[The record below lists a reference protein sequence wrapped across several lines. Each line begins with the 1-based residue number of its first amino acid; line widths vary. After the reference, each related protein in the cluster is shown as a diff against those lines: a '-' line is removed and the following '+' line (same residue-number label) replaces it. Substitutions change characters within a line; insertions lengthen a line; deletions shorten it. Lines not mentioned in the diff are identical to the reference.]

1 MNRRIVIAI
10 ALLILFSTI
19 TTQKKL
25 QFSKFNLTEIQIEN
39 NVILKKKEI
48 NQLLIPFYNRNLLF
62 LSYAEIEKELMKN
75 SFVRSFNVKKIY
87 PNKLLIKI
95 FEKKPIAI
103 LVRKKE
109 KFYLDES
116 INQIRFKELK
126 DYNNL
131 PYVFG
136 NKKEF
141 KIFYNNLK
149 KINFPL
155 EIVKKFSLYDSSRW
169 DLETSNKI
177 LIKLPVEN
185 YLKSLENFLTLKE
198 LSNMKKYN
206 LFDYR
211 IQDRLILK

>member
-39 NVILKKKEI
+39 NFILKKKEI
-48 NQLLIPFYNRNLLF
+48 NQLLIFFYNRNLLF

-149 KINFPL
+149 SINFPL
-155 EIVKKFSLYDSSRW
+155 EIVKKFSLYDSNRW

-206 LFDYR
+206 VFDYR
-211 IQDRLILK
+211 IQDQLILK

>member
-39 NVILKKKEI
+39 NFILKKEEI
-48 NQLLIPFYNRNLLF
+48 NKLLIPFYNRNLLF

-109 KFYLDES
+109 KFYLDEN

-149 KINFPL
+149 SINFPL
-155 EIVKKFSLYDSSRW
+155 EIVKKFSLYDSNRW

>member
-39 NVILKKKEI
+39 NFILKKEEI
-48 NQLLIPFYNRNLLF
+48 NKLLIPFYNRNLLF

-109 KFYLDES
+109 KFYLDEN

-149 KINFPL
+149 NINFPL
-155 EIVKKFSLYDSSRW
+155 EIVKKFSLYDSNRW

-206 LFDYR
+206 VFDYR

>member
-1 MNRRIVIAI
+1 
-10 ALLILFSTI
+10 
-19 TTQKKL
+19 
-25 QFSKFNLTEIQIEN
+25 
-39 NVILKKKEI
+39 
-48 NQLLIPFYNRNLLF
+48 
-62 LSYAEIEKELMKN
+62 MKN
-75 SFVRSFNVKKIY
+75 SFVRGFNVKKIY

-109 KFYLDES
+109 KFYLDEN

-149 KINFPL
+149 SINFPL
-155 EIVKKFSLYDSSRW
+155 EIVKKFSLYDSNRW

-206 LFDYR
+206 VFDYR
-211 IQDRLILK
+211 IQDQLILK

>member
-39 NVILKKKEI
+39 NFILKKEEI
-48 NQLLIPFYNRNLLF
+48 NKLLIPFYNRNLLF

-75 SFVRSFNVKKIY
+75 SFVRGFNVKKIY

-109 KFYLDES
+109 KFYLDEN

-149 KINFPL
+149 SINFPL
-155 EIVKKFSLYDSSRW
+155 EIVKKFSLYDSNRW

-206 LFDYR
+206 VFDYR
-211 IQDRLILK
+211 IQDQLILK

>member
-25 QFSKFNLTEIQIEN
+25 QFSKFNLTEIHIEK

-211 IQDRLILK
+211 IQDQLILK